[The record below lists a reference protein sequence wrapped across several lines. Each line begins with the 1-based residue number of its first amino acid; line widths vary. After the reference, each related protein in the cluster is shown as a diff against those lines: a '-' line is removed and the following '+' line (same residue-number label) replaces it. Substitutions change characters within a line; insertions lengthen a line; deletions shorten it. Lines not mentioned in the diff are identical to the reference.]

1 MRLPALLRVRL
12 APPALADELG
22 AIEHHLAAVPSWEAG
37 LDKLWRRDLPRYD
50 RVCRLEPARATVLSS
65 PVEATRR
72 PLVVVDLAVGD
83 RWPSGSLVAKVV
95 RDVAGSRRVEVISV
109 FNEVER
115 SGATSRRV
123 LAPHRP
129 MLALLLGFRL
139 AGGRVTARACRA
151 LAGERPIVQ
160 ATEAVI
166 ADAEIRYAHFCHRSY
181 LRHHWRATRPDGVVR
196 ALRWSMHA
204 LHARWEPA
212 AYRRAKVVVAASHSL
227 RAELI
232 GEYPDLESKIRV
244 IANPVD
250 AAKYRMPQGFDRES
264 VRRAWGVLPSDV
276 LVSFVALGHFERK
289 GLPLLMAALQDADP
303 RVHLLVV
310 GGERKHV
317 ASYRDRAAHLGIADR
332 VHLVGWQSDV
342 RPYLWAADV
351 FALPSAYEV
360 WPLVVLQAAAAG
372 RALLVSAVG
381 GVAEI
386 AQDGDTAVIVEHT
399 RDSVSNGYARL
410 VALGEEGRRRLGE
423 RAAQAV
429 AGYDIESFLR
439 AWRELYSELDG
450 AAVEVG

>member
-1 MRLPALLRVRL
+1 M
-12 APPALADELG
+12 PPLEAD
-22 AIEHHLAAVPSWEAG
+22 
-37 LDKLWRRDLPRYD
+37 LDKPWRRDLARYD
-50 RVCRLEPARATVLSS
+50 RVSRLEPARATVVTS
-65 PVEATRR
+65 PVEAATRR

-83 RWPSGSLVAKVV
+83 RWPSGSLIAKVV
-95 RDVAGSRRVEVISV
+95 RDVAGSRRVEVVST
-109 FNEVER
+109 FNEVGR
-115 SGATSRRV
+115 SGATWRRV

-129 MLALLLGFRL
+129 MVALLLGFRL
-139 AGGRVTARACRA
+139 AGGRVTAKACRA

-166 ADAEIRYAHFCHRSY
+166 ANAEIRYAHFCHRSY
-181 LRHHWRATRPDGVVR
+181 LRHHWKATRPDGAVR

-204 LHARWEPA
+204 VHARWEPV
-212 AYRRAKVVVAASHSL
+212 AYRRTKVVVAASRSL

-232 GEYPDLESKIRV
+232 GEYPDLEPKIRV

-250 AAKYRMPQGFDRES
+250 AAEYRMPQGFDRQS

-289 GLPLLMAALQDADP
+289 GLPLLMEALRGADP

-310 GGERKHV
+310 GGEQRHV
-317 ASYRDRAAHLGIADR
+317 ESYRARAAHLGVGDR

-342 RPYLWAADV
+342 RPYLWAADA

-386 AQDGDTAVIVEHT
+386 AQDGDTAVVVAHT
-399 RDSVSNGYARL
+399 LDSVTTGYARM
-410 VALGEEGRRRLGE
+410 VALGPDGRRRLGE

-429 AGYDIESFLR
+429 DGYDMESFLR

-450 AAVEVG
+450 AAGEVG